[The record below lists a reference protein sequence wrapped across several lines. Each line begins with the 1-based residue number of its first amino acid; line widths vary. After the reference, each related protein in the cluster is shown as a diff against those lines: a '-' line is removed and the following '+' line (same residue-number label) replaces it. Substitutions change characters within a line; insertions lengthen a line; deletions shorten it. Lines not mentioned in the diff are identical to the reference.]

1 MLVLTRQIG
10 EKLVI
15 GNEVVIEVLSVSGEC
30 VRLGI
35 TAPRE
40 TSVHRFEVFEEIQ
53 AANRAAATP
62 SVSAPRAAIKGLA
75 ARLRPREESEEANKE
90 QGERRE

>member
-1 MLVLTRQIG
+1 MLVLTRRVG

-15 GNEVVIEVLSVSGEC
+15 GNEVIVEVVSVSGDG

-40 TSVHRFEVFEEIQ
+40 TSVHRFEVFEEILT
-53 AANRAAATP
+53 ANRAA
-62 SVSAPRAAIKGLA
+62 SASSASEQRSSLEDFA
-75 ARLRPREESEEANKE
+75 ARLRKGKQDNDTEGDA
-90 QGERRE
+90 

>member
-1 MLVLTRQIG
+1 MLVLTRRVG

-15 GNEVVIEVLSVSGEC
+15 GNEVIVEVVSVSGDG

-40 TSVHRFEVFEEIQ
+40 TSVHRFEVFDEILV
-53 AANRAAATP
+53 ANRAA
-62 SVSAPRAAIKGLA
+62 SASSANEQRASLEDFA
-75 ARLRPREESEEANKE
+75 ARLRKDKQDGTKE
-90 QGERRE
+90 NGVE

>member
-1 MLVLTRQIG
+1 MLVLTRQVG

-15 GNEVVIEVLSVSGEC
+15 GNEVVIEVLSVSGDC

-40 TSVHRFEVFEEIQ
+40 TSVHRFEVFQEIE
-53 AANRAAATP
+53 AANRAAASP
-62 SVSAPRAAIKGLA
+62 STASPRAAAEGLA
-75 ARLRPREESEEANKE
+75 ARLRTRDDAKKVSKK
-90 QGERRE
+90 

>member
-1 MLVLTRQIG
+1 MLVLTRQVG

-15 GNEVVIEVLSVSGEC
+15 GNEVVIEVLSVNGES

-53 AANRAAATP
+53 AANRAAASP
-62 SVSAPRAAIKGLA
+62 PVAAPRAAVEGLA
-75 ARLRPREESEEANKE
+75 ARLRT
-90 QGERRE
+90 GEKAEKPGKN

>member
-1 MLVLTRQIG
+1 MLVLTRRVG

-15 GNEVVIEVLSVSGEC
+15 GNEVIVEVVSVSGEG

-40 TSVHRFEVFEEIQ
+40 TSVHRFEIFDEIQ
-53 AANRAAATP
+53 AANRAASAAT
-62 SVSAPRAAIKGLA
+62 AADQRASLEDFA
-75 ARLRPREESEEANKE
+75 ARFRTEAKKTK
-90 QGERRE
+90 GSGGSD

>member
-1 MLVLTRQIG
+1 MLVLTRRVG

-15 GNEVVIEVLSVSGEC
+15 GNEVIVEVVSVSGDG

-40 TSVHRFEVFEEIQ
+40 TSVHRFEVFDEIQ
-53 AANRAAATP
+53 AANRAAAA
-62 SVSAPRAAIKGLA
+62 SSANEQRASLENFA
-75 ARLRPREESEEANKE
+75 ARLRQGKE
-90 QGERRE
+90 DGDKEKGGVGSD